1 MEIIEFT
8 VEQIKKYDGIIFELR
23 NLSSNCD
30 GSIKLSF
37 IHNAYKSY
45 QDNFLEYCK
54 RYYNYTYN
62 SRNDSYIFYWNEK
75 K

>member
-1 MEIIEFT
+1 METINFT
-8 VEQIKKYDGIIFELR
+8 DEQIKKYEDIIFELR

-37 IHNAYKSY
+37 INNAGRTY

-62 SRNDSYIFYWNEK
+62 VRNDSYIFYWDENK
-75 K
+75 